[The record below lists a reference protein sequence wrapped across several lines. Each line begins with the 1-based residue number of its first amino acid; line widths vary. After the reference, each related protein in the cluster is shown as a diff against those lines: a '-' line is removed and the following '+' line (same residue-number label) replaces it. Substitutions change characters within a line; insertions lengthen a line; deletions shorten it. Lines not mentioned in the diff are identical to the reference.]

1 MSKLIGLSVLMCVV
15 AMGAANAFALPPGSI
30 VGAWGDEPFLL
41 STEESAILGNPA
53 PLSFMDGD
61 VVQYDSLWPDKVF
74 TPGADADPAMLYP
87 DATPWETGRFRNAAG
102 ALGADVDIDGFHKF
116 DRYSPDDGMVALST
130 RGDARLGTAD
140 PTKHM
145 RDGGS
150 LFNRQDIVKYDPLTD
165 TATLLFDGNLLLDED
180 GNPGADVNINAV
192 SLFPAGEIILFSTDD
207 NAFGVGPASLE
218 YDERDVV
225 KWDPTAETAELLL
238 DGRMIFREPDGDIG
252 EDEDVDAI
260 SIVADNRIVLS
271 TTNTARLRG
280 GDYTQ
285 HAGTGMDRYNT
296 QVTDSDAFLVNFTTN
311 RWRRLIFEGQNL
323 QLASG
328 DPGSNEDLDA
338 IYVGKF
344 IPEPA
349 TTTMFGLA
357 VVAAGLRRRRG

>member
-1 MSKLIGLSVLMCVV
+1 MSKHVCLCVLACVV
-15 AMGAANAFALPPGSI
+15 AMGAANAFAFTAS
-30 VGAWGDEPFLL
+30 GDEPYLL
-41 STEESAILGNPA
+41 STEDSAILGNPA

-61 VVQYDSLWPDKVF
+61 VVQYDSLWPDMVF

-87 DATPWETGRFRNAAG
+87 DATPWEAGRFRNAAG

-130 RGDARLGTAD
+130 RGDARMGTAD

-192 SLFPAGEIILFSTDD
+192 SLFPAGGIILFSTDD
-207 NAFGVGPASLE
+207 NAFGVGPVSLE

-225 KWDPTAETAELLL
+225 KWDPTTETAELLL

-349 TTTMFGLA
+349 TTTMFGL
-357 VVAAGLRRRRG
+357 VVIAAGLRRRRG